1 MEAAADPA
9 GPAVCVI
16 DVGAPRNLG
25 WAVVAPGVAR
35 PETFDGLLA
44 LLPDLVRSRR
54 LCLGFE
60 APLFLPRVDDWRDFT
75 KARRGDGS
83 RPWSAGAGAAVAVIG
98 LALLV
103 HVLERLREA
112 SPEAEAT
119 LDPGLPARPGR
130 ILIFEAFVAGAAK
143 RTAPDASGAVR
154 PTTRHEDAAAAAQAY
169 ARMRGQAGTV
179 SAVTAERPFSLAG
192 AALLAAG
199 WGSDLGLP
207 AAPCLVVRPG
217 AMVL

>member
-1 MEAAADPA
+1 MGEAADPT
-9 GPAVCVI
+9 GPAICVI
-16 DVGAPRNLG
+16 DVGGPKNLG
-25 WAVVAPGVAR
+25 WAVVAPGVGQ

-44 LLPDLVRSRR
+44 LLPDLVRSRG

-60 APLFLPRVDDWRDFT
+60 APLFLPRVDNWRDFT
-75 KARRGDGS
+75 KGRRGDGS

-103 HVLERLREA
+103 HVLEKLREA

-119 LDPGLPARPGR
+119 LDPALPARPGR
-130 ILIFEAFVAGAAK
+130 ILIFEAFVTGAAK
-143 RTAPDASGAVR
+143 RTAPEVSGAAR
-154 PTTRHEDAAAAAQAY
+154 PTTHHEDAATAAHAY
-169 ARMRGQAGTV
+169 GRMRSLAGTE

-199 WGSDLGLP
+199 WSSDLGLL

-217 AMVL
+217 AMIS